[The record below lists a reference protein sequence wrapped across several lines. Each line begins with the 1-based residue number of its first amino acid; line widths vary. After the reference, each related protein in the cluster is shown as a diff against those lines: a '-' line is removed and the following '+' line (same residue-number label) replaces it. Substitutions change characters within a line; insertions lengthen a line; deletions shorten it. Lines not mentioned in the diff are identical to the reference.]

1 MASAAHQDIGPAS
14 SRAQAEL
21 GPALRPRVAVHVQA
35 VELLALARLA
45 VEFSTSGPM
54 RDLRRA
60 ELQIER
66 MRAELGGVHA

>member
-1 MASAAHQDIGPAS
+1 MASAAHRDIGPAS

-21 GPALRPRVAVHVQA
+21 GPALRSRVAVHVHA

-54 RDLRRA
+54 LDLARA
-60 ELQIER
+60 ELQVAR
-66 MRAELGGVHA
+66 MRDVLGAER